1 MELQRKGLSLHPTIF
16 EKGSLTPCSKSFP
29 TYQPNYLWFL
39 FSKVERKGVFFQKTG
54 FWRTLLS
61 NFMNCFSLHLWKK
74 VVDTMFQRFSNLSTK
89 LFMGLQRTP
98 LSLHPTIFEKGSL
111 TLCSK
116 MFSNLSTKLFMVFI
130 FESREKG
137 VFFQKTGFWR
147 TLLSIFMN
155 CFSLHFWKRVVDTIH
170 QNVFQLINQ
179 IYLWVFIFRLA
190 EKGYNTM
197 QLYIYSL
204 IRTRNPDLRSSSFV
218 SHRFC
223 PTYME
228 GLGIQKWVGHWGAT
242 L

>member
-1 MELQRKGLSLHPTIF
+1 
-16 EKGSLTPCSKSFP
+16 
-29 TYQPNYLWFL
+29 
-39 FSKVERKGVFFQKTG
+39 
-54 FWRTLLS
+54 
-61 NFMNCFSLHLWKK
+61 
-74 VVDTMFQRFSNLSTK
+74 
-89 LFMGLQRTP
+89 MGLQRTP

-130 FESREKG
+130 FRLAEKG

-204 IRTRNPDLRSSSFV
+204 IRTRNPDLRSSSFGPRPSFLTDSVLHIWRGSV
-218 SHRFC
+218 SRNEWGIEVLPYRGFSASCDFWKGVYETMFQNVFQLVNQNIYGFLFWGLQRTPLSLHLVIFEKMSLTLLTKRFSNLS
-223 PTYME
+223 TKIFMGFY
-228 GLGIQKWVGHWGAT
+228 
-242 L
+242 